1 VVFLNF
7 TVPRLKIGGRNM
19 NLNGKVALITGG
31 GTGIGRAIGLAFA
44 REGASVAVNYSRSE
58 SEAVSTAKEISDLGV
73 SALIVQVDVSS
84 DKQVRDMV
92 KKVADGFGRID
103 ILVNSAGTTTFV
115 EASDLEGLT
124 EEIWD
129 KTIAVNLKGT
139 FFCCRAVAPIMKSR
153 DGGSI
158 INISSIAGTTGVG
171 SSIAYSASKAGV
183 ICLTKS
189 LARTL
194 APEIR
199 VNTIAPGFVD
209 SRWTEGWDEFRKM
222 HEQATPMKRVA
233 KPEDIAESALF
244 LVHSDFV
251 TGQVIVVD
259 GGKSI

>member
-1 VVFLNF
+1 ME
-7 TVPRLKIGGRNM
+7 LKN
-19 NLNGKVALITGG
+19 KVALITGG

-44 REGASVAVNYSRSE
+44 KEGASIAINYSRSE
-58 SEAVSTAKEISDLGV
+58 NEALTTAKEITDLGV
-73 SALIVQVDVSS
+73 SAMTIKADVSN
-84 DKQVRDMV
+84 DDQVHNMV
-92 KKVADGFGRID
+92 KKVADKFGRLD

-129 KTIAVNLKGT
+129 RTIDVNLKGT
-139 FFCCRAVAPIMKSR
+139 FFCCRAVVPIMKSV

-158 INISSIAGTTGVG
+158 INISSIAGITGVG
-171 SSIAYSASKAGV
+171 SSMAYSASKAGV

-194 APEIR
+194 APDIR

-209 SRWTEGWDEFRKM
+209 SRWTEGWDEYRKM
-222 HEQATPMKRVA
+222 HISSTPMKRVA
-233 KPEDIAESALF
+233 KPEDVAVSALY

>member
-1 VVFLNF
+1 ME
-7 TVPRLKIGGRNM
+7 LKN
-19 NLNGKVALITGG
+19 KVALITGG

-44 REGASVAVNYSRSE
+44 KEGASIAINYSRSE
-58 SEAVSTAKEISDLGV
+58 NDAMATAKEITELGV
-73 SALIVQVDVSS
+73 SAMTVKADVSDDS
-84 DKQVRDMV
+84 QVRDMV
-92 KKVADGFGRID
+92 KKVAEKFGRLD

-115 EASDLEGLT
+115 EPSDLEGLT

-129 KTIAVNLKGT
+129 RAIAVNLKGT
-139 FFCCRAVAPIMKSR
+139 FFCCRAVVPIMKSN

-158 INISSIAGTTGVG
+158 INISSIAGITGVG
-171 SSIAYSASKAGV
+171 SSMAYSASKAGV

-194 APEIR
+194 APQIR

-209 SRWTEGWDEFRKM
+209 SRWTEGWDEYRKM
-222 HEQATPMKRVA
+222 HMNATPMKRVA
-233 KPEDIAESALF
+233 KPEDVAISALY